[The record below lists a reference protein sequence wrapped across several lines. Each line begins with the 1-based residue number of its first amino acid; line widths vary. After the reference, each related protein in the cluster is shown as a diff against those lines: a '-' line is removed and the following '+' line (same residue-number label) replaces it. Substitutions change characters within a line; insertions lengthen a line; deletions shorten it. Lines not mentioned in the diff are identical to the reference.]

1 MVSRW
6 VWDVLIPS
14 DPRAAFV
21 VGRNSPHS
29 AFAEAAL
36 LRICG
41 TIKGGNVAP
50 VQDLVG
56 LVADDDLEGQEIVV
70 AAMAQLLTLAQV
82 RRTVGMHAGDNVI
95 SFLPRWEAVLGYCKP

>member
-1 MVSRW
+1 
-6 VWDVLIPS
+6 VWDVLLPS

-21 VGRNSPHS
+21 VGRNSPHEV
-29 AFAEAAL
+29 FAEAAL

-41 TIKGGNVAP
+41 TIKCGNVAP

-56 LVADDDLEGQEIVV
+56 LVADDDFEGQEIVV

-82 RRTVGMHAGDNVI
+82 RHTVCLHAGDNVI
-95 SFLPRWEAVLGYCKP
+95 LLLPHWEIVLEYCEP